1 MEKKYVIGVDVGGQS
16 AKCGIV
22 NAEGKIVART
32 VVKTNDVT
40 EAKVFIA
47 TLATALKE
55 LIANAKAEGCVAGI
69 GVGAP
74 NGNYYTG
81 NIEFAP
87 NLTWTLEGS
96 KVIPFAAMLPT
107 PVPRVIMMKFFMP
120 LAAP

>member
-22 NAEGKIVART
+22 DEKGIIVART
-32 VVKTNDVT
+32 KVVTNDVT
-40 EAKVFIA
+40 EAKVFIDR
-47 TLATALKE
+47 LAAALKG
-55 LIANAKAEGCVAGI
+55 LIADAKADGLVKGI

-96 KVIPFAAMLPT
+96 KVIPFAAYSLDKARPIPLDA
-107 PVPRVIMMKFFMP
+107 PVIKID
-120 LAAP
+120 LG